1 MGMEELQIKQDL
13 VSYQTQFKNIKNRLI
28 QHYPDYINTAQK
40 KGFRNAQS
48 ALNSL
53 YNNLT
58 ILEAKI
64 NAQMSSNTSVIKKA
78 NTNIRVSKSRYM
90 SDIKNLN
97 TSGRVNAASDEL
109 KSDKYNENVE
119 EYLKTFFSL
128 FGIVLM
134 LQFVRL

>member
-1 MGMEELQIKQDL
+1 MDELKIKQDL
-13 VSYQTQFKNIKNRLI
+13 VSYQTQFKNIKNRLV
-28 QHYPDYINTAQK
+28 QHYPDYINTEDK
-40 KGFRNAQS
+40 KGFKNAQS

-64 NAQMSSNTSVIKKA
+64 NAQMSSNSGVIKNA
-78 NTNIRVSKSRYM
+78 NTNIRVSKSKYM
-90 SDIKNLN
+90 SDIKNLT

-109 KSDKYNENVE
+109 KLDKYNENVE

-134 LQFVRL
+134 LRFVRL